1 MDTLL
6 RLPAVLKV
14 VGLRKTAVYQR
25 VRSGEFPAPVQLTTR
40 AVAWRAQDIEA
51 WIHSRPLASSPNAP
65 GCKTG
70 D

>member
-6 RLPAVLKV
+6 RLPAVLTV

-25 VRSGEFPAPVQLTTR
+25 VRTGEFPAPVQLTTR

-51 WIHSRPLASSPNAP
+51 WIRSRPQSRS
-65 GCKTG
+65 
-70 D
+70 